1 MMVLF
6 AKVNM
11 CRAGEELAAHYEQLI
26 YWVVKTNNEIE
37 QIRKIKYL
45 QYRDVRNLLL
55 NLISKKKIFHRV
67 YCIITS

>member
-11 CRAGEELAAHYEQLI
+11 CRAGEELEAHYEQLI

-37 QIRKIKYL
+37 PIRKIKYNIGTL
-45 QYRDVRNLLL
+45 GTY
-55 NLISKKKIFHRV
+55 
-67 YCIITS
+67 Y